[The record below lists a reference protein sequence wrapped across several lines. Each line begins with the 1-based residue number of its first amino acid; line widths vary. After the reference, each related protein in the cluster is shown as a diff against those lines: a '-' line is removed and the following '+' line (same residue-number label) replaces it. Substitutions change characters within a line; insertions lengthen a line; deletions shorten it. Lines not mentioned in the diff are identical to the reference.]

1 MGNEEF
7 AVVPPAGIDMSDSF
21 DRMQRVK
28 AARERASKARNGK
41 PLLWR
46 WRRKPPIVSDD
57 EIRSERLGSLLNRR
71 QPSE

>member
-21 DRMQRVK
+21 NRMQRVK
-28 AARERASKARNGK
+28 AARERANKARNGK
-41 PLLWR
+41 PLVWR
-46 WRRKPPIVSDD
+46 WRHKPPIVSDD

-71 QPSE
+71 ESSE